1 MNKEKLKKL
10 LITQPE
16 EDVFKLCET
25 MLDNLDE
32 QSLACIINTAIAI
45 GLAIGFRRGEDYG
58 AKIAAKINE

>member
-10 LITQPE
+10 LVTQPAK
-16 EDVFKLCET
+16 DVFKLCET

-45 GLAIGFRRGEDYG
+45 GFRRGEDYG